1 MFYSIIFDNLY
12 FIPKLREIRRP
23 SIKKKITHKGL
34 AEQARLEENGKNSK
48 EGTGMRDQIRNS
60 VYSLLKSD
68 VLSEGR
74 ITHLSTII
82 YKIPTQQFIK
92 MASSPGGGGTHT
104 FNSST

>member
-1 MFYSIIFDNLY
+1 M
-12 FIPKLREIRRP
+12 REIRRP
-23 SIKKKITHKGL
+23 RIKKKHKGL
-34 AEQARLEENGKNSK
+34 AEKARLEENGKDNSK
-48 EGTGMRDQIRNS
+48 EGTGMRDQIGNW

-92 MASSPGGGGTHT
+92 MVSLPGGGATYT